1 MPSDHFIVGNR
12 RYDKHAS
19 GFYFPCN
26 FVCTSPAVIDAIV
39 IAAACKTRV
48 RLFLGDTATGA
59 AWPEEFDVIGTIGRS
74 MGPCRVPL
82 LINNARSTGGAPIS
96 VELVVAIFNT
106 RTGHALYRHPTFNP
120 GAWDAIPSDMPGYS
134 EAATHNGTLHARFK
148 KPGQAGRY
156 CAFMRGERFS
166 K

>member
-1 MPSDHFIVGNR
+1 MSSDHFIVGNR

-39 IAAACKTRV
+39 NAAACKTRV

-96 VELVVAIFNT
+96 VESIVAIFNT
-106 RTGHALYRHPTFNP
+106 RTGHAIYRHPQFNP
-120 GAWDAIPSDMPGYS
+120 GVWTICAPASDGYF
-134 EAATHNGTLHARFK
+134 EAVAHNDATHAQFK

-156 CAFMRGERFS
+156 CAFMRGTRFA